1 MGTGTSAVLTAQ
13 VRRDNCLLQHC
24 SVLQIENARRSGV
37 LVCTNQACSAI
48 PNQVS
53 QTDGQKIQ
61 QAVLEK
67 SLPQKMFILLDFEWI
82 CQKVDSYTI
91 KKCLSIIFHN
101 YCIL

>member
-1 MGTGTSAVLTAQ
+1 MGTGTSVLLTAQ
-13 VRRDNCLLQHC
+13 VRRDNGLVLQPC

-82 CQKVDSYTI
+82 CQKVDSYTV
-91 KKCLSIIFHN
+91 KKCLF
-101 YCIL
+101 